1 MDTKI
6 IGQGYNMDAD
16 TSVAKELIEQFNS
29 KRYDS
34 FTCLVAF
41 ASYGGITALTP
52 YILAEKERG
61 VKINIILGID
71 QKGRADAG
79 SVNRAVTQFCL
90 HYLNGLIVGNTKKAL
105 HQVPLRNGSLE
116 T

>member
-6 IGQGYNMDAD
+6 IGQGYNIDAD

-34 FTCLVAF
+34 F
-41 ASYGGITALTP
+41 
-52 YILAEKERG
+52 KERG